1 MESLAK
7 TNLHLP
13 SPRRADPAWRAKLQ
27 ARLDALAKPVG
38 SLGSLEPVLCDIA
51 AIQCTEHPRV
61 RRPFF
66 LLFAGD
72 HGVAKDRPISRYGQ
86 HVTEEMVNHIAS
98 GRSVST
104 VLARSF
110 DVPWRVYDVGMVST
124 PRHPDVRRRKVAAGT
139 RDFTRGPAMTLEEC
153 TEAIRIG
160 MEAVRDARADGADLV
175 ILGEMGIGNT
185 TAASALSAWLLG
197 VDVDLVV
204 GTGTGIHEQAL
215 AEKRLVVR
223 TALSVWRE
231 REPVFPAGDARW
243 LAGLAHL
250 GGLELAAICG
260 AILEAAAFGL
270 PVLLDGVLVGACAL
284 WAECARPGVRDVLIA
299 GHLSPEPAHALLL
312 GELRKRPLLD
322 LGLRVGEGSGALMA
336 WPVLRAG
343 LDVLEGTAMF
353 SERARSGRDAE

>member
-1 MESLAK
+1 MESLAQ
-7 TNLHLP
+7 TDLHLP
-13 SPRRADPAWRAKLQ
+13 SPRHVDPSWRAKLQ
-27 ARLDALAKPVG
+27 ARLDALAKPTG

-51 AIQCTEHPRV
+51 AIQTTEHPRV

-110 DVPWRVYDVGMVST
+110 GVPWRVYDVGMVST
-124 PRHPDVRRRKVAAGT
+124 PSHPDVRRCKVAAGT
-139 RDFTRGPAMTLEEC
+139 RDFTRGPAMTLDEC
-153 TEAIRIG
+153 AAAIRIG
-160 MEAVRDARADGADLV
+160 MQAVRDAREDGADLV

-223 TALSVWRE
+223 TALSVWRD
-231 REPVFPAGDARW
+231 RAPSFPQGDARW

-250 GGLELAAICG
+250 GGLELASICG
-260 AILEAAAFGL
+260 AVLEAAAIGL

-284 WAECARPGVRDVLIA
+284 WAERTRPGVRDYLIA

-336 WPVLRAG
+336 WPILRAG
-343 LDVLEGTAMF
+343 LDVLEGTAIF
-353 SERARSGRDAE
+353 SERARSGRDVE

>member
-1 MESLAK
+1 MAQ
-7 TNLHLP
+7 TALHLP
-13 SPRRADPAWRAKLQ
+13 WPRPVDPSWRARLQ

-51 AIQCTEHPRV
+51 AIQATEHPRIL
-61 RRPFF
+61 RPFF
-66 LLFAGD
+66 LLFAAD
-72 HGVAKDRPISRYGQ
+72 HGVARDRPISRYGQ

-110 DVPWRVYDVGMVST
+110 GVPWRVYDVGMVTS
-124 PRHPDVRRRKVAAGT
+124 PRHPDVRQSKVAPGT
-139 RDFTRGPAMTLEEC
+139 RDFTRGPAMTAEEC
-153 TEAIRIG
+153 AQAVQIG
-160 MEAVRDARADGADLV
+160 MRAVQDAREEGADLV
-175 ILGEMGIGNT
+175 VLGEMGIGNT
-185 TAASALSAWLLG
+185 TAASALSAWILG
-197 VDVDLVV
+197 VEVDLVV

-223 TALSVWRE
+223 TAIQVWSE
-231 REPVFPAGDARW
+231 REPSFPPGDARW

-250 GGLELAAICG
+250 GGLELASICG
-260 AILEAAAFGL
+260 AILESAALGL

-284 WAECARPGVRDVLIA
+284 WAERVRPGVRDYLIA

-343 LDVLEGTAMF
+343 LAVLEGTATF
-353 SERARSGRDAE
+353 SERARSGRDVE